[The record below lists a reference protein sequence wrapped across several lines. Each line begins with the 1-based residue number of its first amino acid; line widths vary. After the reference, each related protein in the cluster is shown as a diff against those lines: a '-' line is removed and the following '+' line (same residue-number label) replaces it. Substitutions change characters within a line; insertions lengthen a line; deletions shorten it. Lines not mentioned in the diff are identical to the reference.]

1 LPKQESKKEI
11 FIGGGLAPLEDCYEP
26 NKVPENDILE
36 REHFFQAE
44 LLANE
49 NVDFLICETFNCIRE
64 TEIAAK
70 ACQKTSKPFFISF
83 VTDKNGDLLSKESL
97 ENAIKTIKKYNPS
110 GFLLNCRPFNDLGKA
125 VNKLLKIYD
134 GIKGVYANGIGMPD
148 DDMGWK
154 FEKNSNLQKF
164 IQTNKNWYKKGI
176 KIIGG
181 CCGTTPQY
189 IEALKE
195 L

>member
-1 LPKQESKKEI
+1 M
-11 FIGGGLAPLEDCYEP
+11 
-26 NKVPENDILE
+26 
-36 REHFFQAE
+36 
-44 LLANE
+44 
-49 NVDFLICETFNCIRE
+49 
-64 TEIAAK
+64 
-70 ACQKTSKPFFISF
+70 
-83 VTDKNGDLLSKESL
+83 